1 MPSVASILDKYLEAS
16 GGRNALE
23 KITNRVATGTVEM
36 TSLGVTGTV
45 EFVEQSPNQSS
56 VIINAPG
63 LGIMQRTFDG
73 TRAWLQDPVQG
84 IIRFTGL
91 GLEILKEGAIF
102 NKPAKLRELFPS
114 AVLIGKEK
122 LGGKDVYVVRMGF
135 EKWYFDAEGGLLL
148 RKGNIYYD
156 DYREVDGI
164 KLPFKLRDEVLA
176 SAGIIYQLTEIKH
189 NVKIDEAKFKPYPSC
204 FTKP

>member
-1 MPSVASILDKYLEAS
+1 MPSVSEILDKYLEVS
-16 GGRNALE
+16 GGRDALE
-23 KITNRVATGTVEM
+23 KITSRVATGTVEL
-36 TSLGVTGTV
+36 TSLGVKGTV
-45 EFVEQSPNQSS
+45 EFVERAPNQSS

-73 TRAWLQDPVQG
+73 RRAWLQDPVQG
-84 IIRFTGL
+84 IIRFNGL
-91 GLEILKEGAIF
+91 GLEIIKEGAVF
-102 NKPAKLRELFPS
+102 NKPAKLKELFPS

-135 EKWYFDAEGGLLL
+135 EKWYFDAEDGLLL

-156 DYREVDGI
+156 DYREVDGV

-189 NVKIDEAKFKPYPSC
+189 NVKIDEAKFMTYPSC
-204 FTKP
+204 FSMP